1 MACMDLR
8 ENSRGVTG
16 QARTMYR
23 MVDEAPDGKKL
34 VFFNNRQA
42 SLFSMENIETL
53 LEAFTI
59 ETEPKLVIRLLPSS
73 CGSETLAF
81 MSERVKQVMAS
92 ERDETY
98 GERLKEAVKVPVPA
112 FSPGPCI
119 QVVHFNCLASQEP
132 TVLRCDARFP
142 W

>member
-1 MACMDLR
+1 M
-8 ENSRGVTG
+8 
-16 QARTMYR
+16 
-23 MVDEAPDGKKL
+23 
-34 VFFNNRQA
+34 
-42 SLFSMENIETL
+42 
-53 LEAFTI
+53 
-59 ETEPKLVIRLLPSS
+59 IRLLPSS

>member
-1 MACMDLR
+1 
-8 ENSRGVTG
+8 
-16 QARTMYR
+16 MYR
-23 MVDEAPDGKKL
+23 MVDETPDGKKM

-42 SLFSMENIETL
+42 GLFSMENIETL

-59 ETEPKLVIRLLPSS
+59 ESEPKLVIRLLPSS

-98 GERLKEAVKVPVPA
+98 GERLKEAVKVPVPSHPA
-112 FSPGPCI
+112 PCI
-119 QVVHFNCLASQEP
+119 QEVHFNYLASQEP
-132 TVLRCDARFP
+132 TVLSCDAHVP